1 MEYTFEQTQIFS
13 EFIYHCFEIMQKKD
27 WLHEKRADYQ
37 RSNEKKGIVMEF
49 NMSNNGVEPMG
60 FYDVVEKYARGD
72 INFVL
77 KLWFTYDIFKDKLDD
92 KWFDHWIN
100 VHHPTCGLTND
111 HLRIYYDLLDIDEL
125 KNILG
130 LNEISLK

>member
-13 EFIYHCFEIMQKKD
+13 EFIYHCFEIMQNKD
-27 WLHEKRADYQ
+27 WLNEKREDYQ
-37 RSNEKKGIVMEF
+37 RSNQKKGVVAEFVMPE
-49 NMSNNGVEPMG
+49 MTPMG
-60 FYDVVEKYARGD
+60 FYDVVETYARGD

-77 KLWFTYDIFKDKLDD
+77 KLWFTYNIFRDKLDD

-111 HLRIYYDLLDIDEL
+111 HLRIYYDSIEIDGL

>member
-13 EFIYHCFEIMQKKD
+13 GFIYHCFEIMQNED
-27 WLHEKRADYQ
+27 WLNEKRADYQ
-37 RSNEKKGIVMEF
+37 RSYEKNGIVMEF
-49 NMSNNGVEPMG
+49 NMSNNGVTPMSFG
-60 FYDVVEKYARGD
+60 YVVENIARGD

-77 KLWFTYDIFKDKLDD
+77 KLWFTSNIFRDNAGD

-100 VHHPTCGLTND
+100 LHHPTCGLTNE
-111 HLRIYYDLLDIDEL
+111 HLCSYYDLLGIDGL
-125 KNILG
+125 KDILG

>member
-13 EFIYHCFEIMQKKD
+13 GFICHCFEIMQKKD
-27 WLHEKRADYQ
+27 WLDEKHADYQ
-37 RSNEKKGIVMEF
+37 RSNEKNGIVTEF
-49 NMSNNGVEPMG
+49 NTPINGVEPMG

-77 KLWFTYDIFKDKLDD
+77 KLWFTHNLFKDKLDN

-100 VHHPTCGLTND
+100 VHHPTSGLTND
-111 HLRIYYDLLDIDEL
+111 HLRIYYDSLEIDGL
-125 KNILG
+125 KDILG
-130 LNEISLK
+130 LNEIYLK